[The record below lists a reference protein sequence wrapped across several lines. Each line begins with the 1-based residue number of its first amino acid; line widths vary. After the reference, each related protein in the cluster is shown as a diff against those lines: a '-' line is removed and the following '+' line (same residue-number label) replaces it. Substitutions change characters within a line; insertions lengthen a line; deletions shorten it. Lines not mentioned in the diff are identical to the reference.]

1 MSESKIFKRRT
12 YEVIKSLNPHEFS
25 VRRKNKYFHLK
36 TFDDINSF
44 NKEISD
50 YKAITKY
57 GIKVPRMLKSSKREL
72 SILFEYVGEETI
84 DKLLDQGDIDE
95 KVFDK
100 LFTIYRF
107 ARFSHIELNYLP
119 ENYALYNGELFYLLY
134 EFSKENKERN
144 LENYGI
150 RFWFTGV
157 EGISHLKELGYEVN
171 NARLLSKAE
180 LNKKIVLISIMKW

>member
-1 MSESKIFKRRT
+1 MSESKIFKRRK

-72 SILFEYVGEETI
+72 LILFEYVGEETI

-119 ENYALYNGELFYLLY
+119 ENYALYNGELYYFLY

>member
-1 MSESKIFKRRT
+1 MNESKTFKRRK

-36 TFDDINSF
+36 TFDDIKSF

-107 ARFSHIELNYLP
+107 ARFSHIELTYLP
-119 ENYALYNGELFYLLY
+119 ENDALYNGELFYLLY

>member
-1 MSESKIFKRRT
+1 MSESKTFKRRK

-72 SILFEYVGEETI
+72 TILFEYVGEETI

>member
-1 MSESKIFKRRT
+1 MNESKTFKRRT
-12 YEVIKSLNPHEFS
+12 YEVIKSLNPHEFFLA
-25 VRRKNKYFHLK
+25 RKNKKFYLK
-36 TFDDINSF
+36 TFDDIDSF
-44 NKEISD
+44 RKEIDD
-50 YKAITKY
+50 YKNITKY
-57 GIKVPRMLKSSKREL
+57 GIKVPRMLKCSKKEL

-84 DKLLDQGDIDE
+84 DKLLSQSDIDE
-95 KVFDK
+95 KIFDQ

-119 ENYALYNGELFYLLY
+119 ENYAFYNGELYYLLH
-134 EFSKENKERN
+134 EFSKEDKNRN

-157 EGISHLKELGYEVN
+157 EGLTHLKELGYEVN
-171 NARLLSKAE
+171 NARAISKAE

>member
-36 TFDDINSF
+36 TFDDIKSF

>member
-25 VRRKNKYFHLK
+25 VRRKNKYFHIK

-84 DKLLDQGDIDE
+84 DKLLYQGDIDE